1 MATHATTFRALLLVT
16 TAVRIMLRAT
26 KLMVLVVLS
35 LERSVSIHA
44 MADTPVIGRQ
54 TEILATTPA
63 TDIMLVV
70 ILLVSYP
77 FLHFKRAVVWV
88 SSNLSNIHVFSPL

>member
-1 MATHATTFRALLLVT
+1 
-16 TAVRIMLRAT
+16 MLRAT

-70 ILLVSYP
+70 ILLP
-77 FLHFKRAVVWV
+77 M
-88 SSNLSNIHVFSPL
+88 